1 MAVFVGLVGKSFKKL
16 RSPVRTLYIYHSS
29 ANLKAKKLVEIEK
42 LKKITE
48 EIGVLDLTPE
58 DLVP

>member
-1 MAVFVGLVGKSFKKL
+1 MAVFVGLVGKSFEKL
-16 RSPVRTLYIYHSS
+16 RSPVRTLYIYRSS
-29 ANLKAKKLVEIEK
+29 ANLKAEKLVEIEK